1 MMDGLITRI
10 IIHPVH
16 FPKGQNSIVSRRDYS
31 IPGSSTLH
39 AWYILACAGMVHR
52 CSLGPEF
59 YNLTVLFLF

>member
-1 MMDGLITRI
+1 MMDGLIARI

-52 CSLGPEF
+52 CSL
-59 YNLTVLFLF
+59 